1 MSTRKRPPE
10 DFDREI
16 QAHLELE
23 ADRLQ
28 DEGLAPDAARDAARR
43 AFGNVTTAR
52 ERFHEAGRLIWLDHL
67 AHDVR
72 CAARNMR
79 RAPVAAIV
87 AVASLAA
94 GIGATT
100 VTLTVRNVVFRNPP
114 PLYRQPEQLSHVQ
127 VGRTDRPIMPLGHPV
142 SASLY
147 LTWRETLGD
156 SIAASMDRRGPRD
169 IRTGDRT
176 DTAPVR
182 GVTPGLFDLLGVTAE
197 LGHATLERTAGGS
210 PRAVLGYQ
218 LWQRLF
224 DGRPDALG
232 QILWIDNEAHTV
244 VGVMPP
250 RFWFG
255 EMNSPVWIA
264 MDPRTLAQD
273 EALQIVVRRP
283 PGTTLAL
290 LEAQLR
296 TGVDDYARRVPAAE
310 RNLRLRVSGVEGTP
324 VGRQVALIL
333 PYLLATSV
341 LLTLLIAC
349 ANVAILMI
357 AQWTAREHEIAIRAS
372 IGASRGRIVRSL
384 LTESVL
390 VAVVGGLLGVAFTF
404 ALRGWIVRSGG
415 DVGFFDLSIDNAVLA
430 QTALITLL
438 TGIVAGIAPALY
450 ETRRLHVNPLRTLA
464 GSDRVRQRWRS
475 ALVVFE
481 ITVTVALLVETAAMI
496 DGYLRSTR
504 ANMGY
509 DTTRLLSARVENPAG
524 VPADD
529 VVRILDQMPGVA
541 AAAAGTIVPYGA
553 SGERVRVSLDATGS
567 NAVVTERGA
576 ISAEFFA
583 TLGVPLRAGRPF
595 STHDEGALA
604 IVSETLARRL
614 FQGRDPLGARIWIG
628 DTAYDLVGVVADYAT
643 NPLRTEQ
650 REPRVYVPL
659 PARSAALRRLSFLI
673 RAEAD
678 PAPLTQS
685 IRREVR
691 DNSPGS
697 IVTSAYTAEQI
708 MDVAGKEILVGT
720 APLVPLIVI
729 GMLLTTAGIYGV
741 LAFAITRRSREL
753 ALRLAIGASGGDLVR
768 LVSAQS
774 LRLVAAGTVAGIA
787 VTFAL
792 SRIVRANGGAGSI
805 WDPGVQAFVVPV
817 GVVLVIGVLA
827 TWIPSRRALKI
838 NPADLLKST

>member
-23 ADRLQ
+23 ADQLQ
-28 DEGLAPDAARDAARR
+28 DQGLPPEAARAAARR

-52 ERFHEAGRLIWLDHL
+52 ERFYEAGRLVWLDHL

-87 AVASLAA
+87 AIASLAA

-114 PLYRQPEQLSHVQ
+114 PLYQQPEQLSHVQ

-156 SIAASMDRRGPRD
+156 SIAASMDRRARD

-182 GVTPGLFDLLGVTAE
+182 GVTPGLFDLLGVNAE
-197 LGHATLERTAGGS
+197 LGHARLERTAGGS
-210 PRAVLGYQ
+210 APAVLGYQ

-224 DGRPDALG
+224 DGRADALG
-232 QILWIDNEAHTV
+232 QILWIDNEPHTV
-244 VGVMPP
+244 VGVMPA

-264 MDPRTLAQD
+264 LDPRTLAQD

-283 PGTTLAL
+283 PGTTHAM
-290 LEAQLR
+290 LEARLR
-296 TGVDDYARRVPAAE
+296 TGLDDYARRVPAAE

-390 VAVVGGLLGVAFTF
+390 VAAVGGLLGVAFTF

-430 QTALITLL
+430 QTAVITLL

-475 ALVVFE
+475 ALVVLE

-496 DGYLRSTR
+496 DGYLRATR

-524 VPADD
+524 VPAND

-541 AAAAGTIVPYGA
+541 AAAAGTILPFGS

-576 ISAEFFA
+576 ISAGFFA

-595 STHDEGALA
+595 STHDEGTLA

-643 NPLRTEQ
+643 NPLRTEE

-659 PARSAALRRLSFLI
+659 PARSQAVRRLSFLI

-691 DNSPGS
+691 GNSPGS
-697 IVTSAYTAEQI
+697 TVTSAYTAEQI

-720 APLVPLIVI
+720 APLVPLIAI

-774 LRLVAAGTVAGIA
+774 LRLVVVGTGAGIA

-805 WDPGVQAFVVPV
+805 WDPGVQAFVAPV
-817 GVVLVIGVLA
+817 LVVLVIGVLA
-827 TWIPSRRALKI
+827 TWIPSRRAMTI